1 MATST
6 QHFNLI
12 KPSITDNVNVGNLN
26 TNFENIDTIMYD
38 NQQKSEGALGDLA
51 DAFSTAGTYAVGDLV
66 IYENKLYKCTTAVTL
81 AEAWDSTKWTAT
93 TLAAEME
100 SGGNAD
106 LYFLPGD
113 NYQYH
118 DSVSEEGFIEFGYVT
133 SSTKKIKFDFTLPK
147 FLKNV
152 QSATCTALWLN
163 VRGRD
168 GSYVLNSAYVY
179 GGVNVLLDY
188 DVDVQILSQNR
199 VHIIM
204 TKKSGT
210 ISATNNTSVQIDIPQ
225 IQIDFA

>member
-93 TLAAEME
+93 TLAAEMGKGLHIYSTDE
-100 SGGNAD
+100 QVVGTWIDGKPVYEKTYEYTILSTIVAGATQLFNEPNIRPISITGFFANNTD
-106 LYFLPGD
+106 SRRFPLP
-113 NYQYH
+113 
-118 DSVSEEGFIEFGYVT
+118 
-133 SSTKKIKFDFTLPK
+133 
-147 FLKNV
+147 
-152 QSATCTALWLN
+152 
-163 VRGRD
+163 
-168 GSYVLNSAYVY
+168 YVY
-179 GGVNVLLDY
+179 GSKTATLFFDENENFTL
-188 DVDVQILSQNR
+188 R
-199 VHIIM
+199 VADDTWGTGYKLYIVCQY
-204 TKKSGT
+204 TKT
-210 ISATNNTSVQIDIPQ
+210 TD
-225 IQIDFA
+225 